1 MDVANK
7 SCIIS
12 RKNKRSKETYLYFV
26 YASGRAIL
34 VTVHTPNSANT
45 PGARNTLSQAPALVL
60 LLLLLVLLLLL
71 MMSSLCVIGVVVV
84 LGCAEIGVR
93 SGSRSSST

>member
-1 MDVANK
+1 VDVANK

-71 MMSSLCVIGVVVV
+71 MLSLCVIGVVVV
-84 LGCAEIGVR
+84 LGCAEVGAR
-93 SGSRSSST
+93 SGSRSSNT